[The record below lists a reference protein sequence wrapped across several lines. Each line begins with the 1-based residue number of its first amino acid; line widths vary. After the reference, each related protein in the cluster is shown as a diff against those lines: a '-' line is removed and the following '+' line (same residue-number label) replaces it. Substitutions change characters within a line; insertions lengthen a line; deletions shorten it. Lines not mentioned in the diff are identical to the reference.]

1 MVWLFDANVLIALL
15 DAAHLHH
22 ARVETWLTDQPDR
35 VATCPMVQG
44 SFVRYAV
51 RQGQPVSAIQ
61 TMLTNLDK
69 RVDHEFWPDEL
80 SYAQVNLSHV
90 IGHRQVSAAYL
101 VSLVQAHG
109 PQARLAT
116 LDEGLVQLY
125 PDVAGLVGVPEADD
139 PATGAD

>member
-1 MVWLFDANVLIALL
+1 M
-15 DAAHLHH
+15 
-22 ARVETWLTDQPDR
+22 
-35 VATCPMVQG
+35 
-44 SFVRYAV
+44 RYAV

-80 SYAQVNLSHV
+80 SYAQVDLSHV